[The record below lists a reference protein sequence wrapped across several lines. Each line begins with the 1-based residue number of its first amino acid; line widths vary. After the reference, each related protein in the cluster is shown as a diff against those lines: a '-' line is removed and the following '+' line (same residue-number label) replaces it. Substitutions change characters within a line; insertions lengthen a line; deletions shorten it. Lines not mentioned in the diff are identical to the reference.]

1 MNQPQQ
7 HGCAHSLL
15 FFTNLISQFKMI
27 CMKQPAKKNRMSEMC
42 LRCRLAPWWTS
53 PVTNWFVDQFS
64 VNQQKASIHST
75 DWEPSGTIFVF
86 RCLDPR
92 MQRQWQEAGR
102 DWGGMSGNGGFWL
115 GDKLRRVQWRPP
127 RSTRASSR
135 KHEEKSRTWAVD
147 HVELKWSPVWAHRE
161 SWLGNEPQVCLTVG
175 QSGHAHDTKWTE
187 G

>member
-1 MNQPQQ
+1 
-7 HGCAHSLL
+7 
-15 FFTNLISQFKMI
+15 MI

-92 MQRQWQEAGR
+92 MQRQWQASGCG
-102 DWGGMSGNGGFWL
+102 WGGMSGNGGFWL
-115 GDKLRRVQWRPP
+115 GDKLRRVQWRPTAETEAQEP
-127 RSTRASSR
+127 AAGSMRRRAGL
-135 KHEEKSRTWAVD
+135 EQWTM
-147 HVELKWSPVWAHRE
+147 WSWSGVQCGLIGRADWEMSHRCVWL
-161 SWLGNEPQVCLTVG
+161 SGSPDTPTIQNEQRGRGEDPNT
-175 QSGHAHDTKWTE
+175 
-187 G
+187 